1 MNQTIIKLSIG
12 ILLFV
17 TWVLL
22 VVFKVDGTEDL
33 IAAIKLSL
41 AGLGAYH
48 LNDRTNAPS
57 PADKQSGFANLQL
70 LGLIALSSLLL
81 LTGCASSSVQNQSP
95 QVTYVQA
102 CSSYGTAFAVALAAR
117 KAGKLSQSQID
128 TVTLLDAQITPICTG
143 PFPQDP
149 DVKVQQISAAVT
161 TMAII
166 GIINKEASK

>member
-1 MNQTIIKLSIG
+1 MTPTLIKLLIG

-22 VVFKVDGTEDL
+22 VVFKVAGTEDL

-57 PADKQSGFANLQL
+57 KPDKESGFANVQI
-70 LGLIALSSLLL
+70 LGLIALSSILF
-81 LTGCASSSVQNQSP
+81 LTGCVTTGGQARSP
-95 QVTYVQA
+95 QATYVQA

-117 KAGKLSQSQID
+117 KAGKLNQSQID

-149 DVKVQQISAAVT
+149 DVKVQQITAAVT

-166 GIINKEASK
+166 GVINREVAK